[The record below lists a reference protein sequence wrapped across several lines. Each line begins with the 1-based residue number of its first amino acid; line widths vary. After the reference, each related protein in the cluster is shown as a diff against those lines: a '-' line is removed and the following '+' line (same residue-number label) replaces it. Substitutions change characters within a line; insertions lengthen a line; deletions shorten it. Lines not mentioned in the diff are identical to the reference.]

1 MSIPAGASLTTRL
14 SGTCQPIA
22 QPHTT
27 NTNRSF
33 LGEEYKAL
41 AIQPDG
47 NIIAAG
53 DAPVTYTSIT
63 GSSTPQLTVARD
75 LSS

>member
-33 LGEEYKAL
+33 LGDDWAL
-41 AIQPDG
+41 GIPDR
-47 NIIAAG
+47 AM
-53 DAPVTYTSIT
+53 DL
-63 GSSTPQLTVARD
+63 LTVAQFLLR
-75 LSS
+75 LR